1 MEHRATAHRATASLV
16 QARPT
21 PATASRRPVR
31 RPEVQARTEPL
42 PTAGAPGLSPTARPQ
57 AGRSPMAHSPTGRA
71 RPAPPRTVP
80 PQPAQA
86 RAGRPPAGRARTDLQ
101 QAAQRRAVLLRAP
114 LRQTTP
120 ARQGRTRLLVDRSER
135 PTTQPTS
142 SRRTLLPS
150 TAAVRPS
157 ATAAAPSDQLKAGS
171 PAGIVEPAPP
181 ITMSP
186 PRPAWSNPAP
196 ASPPATS
203 RIPATR
209 PAPTSPAPTAPA
221 QPGNQPQTRP
231 RTAPAPQPLAPP
243 AVPPRHP
250 PRLQRIRP
258 APQRRPVRGGHAGTG
273 STTCGR

>member
-1 MEHRATAHRATASLV
+1 
-16 QARPT
+16 
-21 PATASRRPVR
+21 
-31 RPEVQARTEPL
+31 
-42 PTAGAPGLSPTARPQ
+42 
-57 AGRSPMAHSPTGRA
+57 MAHSPTERA
-71 RPAPPRTVP
+71 RPAPPRTFP

-86 RAGRPPAGRARTDLQ
+86 PAGRDLR

-120 ARQGRTRLLVDRSER
+120 ARHRSER

-150 TAAVRPS
+150 TAAVRSS

-171 PAGIVEPAPP
+171 LAGIVEPAPP

-231 RTAPAPQPLAPP
+231 RTAPAPQPLA
-243 AVPPRHP
+243 VP